1 MVSRAIEFTFAMGG
15 IWHIVFNC
23 GDGLETGFCVDEA
36 MVSKSLGSMATV
48 SNEEKKDMHEYCL
61 LLLKVLESKTKYNR
75 NRTTILALI
84 L

>member
-1 MVSRAIEFTFAMGG
+1 MRLSSHLPWGE

-23 GDGLETGFCVDEA
+23 GDEELETGFCVDEE